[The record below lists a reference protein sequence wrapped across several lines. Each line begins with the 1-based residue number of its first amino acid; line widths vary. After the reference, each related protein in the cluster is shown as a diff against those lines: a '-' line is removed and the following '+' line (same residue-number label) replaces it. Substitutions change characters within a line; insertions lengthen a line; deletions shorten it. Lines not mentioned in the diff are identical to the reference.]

1 MGIMGIMGIISTR
14 CRLSCA
20 RTHARDRARETLYT
34 GVITALTALT
44 AHSLDRPY
52 SRGNN
57 SRLPDCLRQFRL
69 ARTHAG
75 NHRGLY
81 EH

>member
-20 RTHARDRARETLYT
+20 CAHARDRARETLYI
-34 GVITALTALT
+34 GVITALT

-57 SRLPDCLRQFRL
+57 SRLPGCLRQFRL

>member
-1 MGIMGIMGIISTR
+1 MGIMGIISTR

-20 RTHARDRARETLYT
+20 RTHARDRARETLYI

-52 SRGNN
+52 F
-57 SRLPDCLRQFRL
+57 PDCLRQFRL